1 MSGSPISPPVLT
13 GGLILL
19 DGSGTMLLRTIPF
32 QYNPETLS
40 RTLTPR
46 AAKIDSGDRL
56 EALRLIGPPVE
67 TMKLDIEIDAVDR
80 AGSSDGAGSD
90 GVAGDLAA
98 IETILSPAIADMANE
113 ANMAA
118 QGTLEILPSPAPMV
132 LLSLGPNRVSPVRIM
147 DLGIV
152 EEMFDLNL
160 TPIRAKLS
168 LTLRV
173 LSSDDMAP
181 GSRGAAL
188 FLAAQQRRER
198 LAGGRAQHR
207 AAFAYSGVT

>member
-19 DGSGTMLLRTIPF
+19 DGSGSTLLRTIPF

-56 EALRLIGPPVE
+56 EALRLVGPPVE

-80 AGSSDGAGSD
+80 VGSSDGSGSA

-98 IETILSPAIADMANE
+98 IETILSPAISDIAHEATMAG
-113 ANMAA
+113 
-118 QGTLEILPSPAPMV
+118 QGTLEIMPSPAPMV
-132 LLSLGPNRVSPVRIM
+132 LLALGPNRVAPVRIM

-173 LSSDDMAP
+173 LNSDDMAP

-188 FLAAQQRRER
+188 FMAAQQRRES
-198 LAGGRAQHR
+198 LAAGRAQNR
-207 AAFAYSGVT
+207 AAFAYSGIR